1 MFTDASVL
9 EMTDLRG
16 SELPLDFMILKEV
29 SVLPR
34 PLDNLGARQGT
45 KTNVVWLVK
54 NRRLLLL
61 KVSE

>member
-1 MFTDASVL
+1 MDLFTDVSVL

-45 KTNVVWLVK
+45 KTNVGWLVK
-54 NRRLLLL
+54 NR
-61 KVSE
+61 